1 MLNKQLVFCNK
12 NLINQEEVFEFL
24 AEITTKNQIAKDYN
38 QIFDSLKKR
47 ELEGTT
53 GLMDGFAIPHVN
65 SIDILEP
72 TIVIIKLQKG
82 IEWDSLDGK
91 LTNYIISFFIPKNN
105 KDNKHLKFMA
115 NIARMLMLS
124 DFKEEFKRAKYKKEI
139 IEVIEK
145 HIY

>member
-12 NLINQEEVFEFL
+12 NLINQKEVFEFL

>member
-12 NLINQEEVFEFL
+12 NLTNQKEVFEFL

-105 KDNKHLKFMA
+105 KENKPLKFMA

-139 IEVIEK
+139 IEIIEK

>member
-1 MLNKQLVFCNK
+1 
-12 NLINQEEVFEFL
+12 
-24 AEITTKNQIAKDYN
+24 
-38 QIFDSLKKR
+38 
-47 ELEGTT
+47 
-53 GLMDGFAIPHVN
+53 MDGFAIPHVN

>member
-12 NLINQEEVFEFL
+12 NLINQKEVFEFL

-38 QIFDSLKKR
+38 QIFDSFKKR